1 MSVHSVLHITDLADL
16 VLMLCVKEEER
27 KMFSLAV
34 IPPMMLDARQRS
46 HRFHNEN
53 GLITD
58 PLTIHNET
66 MLRVQFWSPEER
78 EIFKEKYVIH
88 PKNFGYIAGALE
100 NKVNKYSSLSY
111 NNFYAKF
118 LLSVH

>member
-1 MSVHSVLHITDLADL
+1 
-16 VLMLCVKEEER
+16 
-27 KMFSLAV
+27 MFNLAV

-58 PLTIHNET
+58 PLTVHSET

-78 EIFKEKYVIH
+78 ETFREKYVVH
-88 PKNFGYIAGALE
+88 PKNFGYIASALE
-100 NKVNKYSSLSY
+100 NKVMASFSFWFQPY
-111 NNFYAKF
+111 FYWMSICF
-118 LLSVH
+118 R